1 MIIIMRAAKEQMQW
15 QAPFG
20 LLLRG
25 VKCRSYYRNGESF
38 KGSLSVS
45 IRLPRAK
52 WLSHYTT
59 PYDILH
65 ACMYVYYVKD
75 FTVRSGFRLD
85 DPPPLHMRLNVYL
98 IGLLARSSLVP
109 F

>member
-1 MIIIMRAAKEQMQW
+1 MIIVMRAAKEQMQW

-38 KGSLSVS
+38 KGSRSVS

-52 WLSHYTT
+52 WLSHYAT

-65 ACMYVYYVKD
+65 ACMYITLKILRYALVLGWM
-75 FTVRSGFRLD
+75 TRRL
-85 DPPPLHMRLNVYL
+85 Y
-98 IGLLARSSLVP
+98 ICAQTCT
-109 F
+109 